1 METLM
6 VVVSILASLGEF
18 AQHLL
23 SPDGLMVA
31 AIIGLRGTGDWGTD
45 ERPKNFRETI
55 LWRQPNGMTPLTALM
70 SKMGSESTDD
80 PEFAW
85 WEEDLQTIRVQE
97 TTGLASNTGS
107 TTLTCSGGG
116 VSNLVAGDVLLVEK
130 ADQVTYDNE
139 IVVVASVSSDTAAT
153 ITRAQSGTSVAAIAA
168 NSYLTKIGNV
178 YAEGT
183 VSPNVSSRNPTK
195 LYNYCQIFKT
205 AYELTN
211 TAKKTKART
220 GDPLKNDKKRK
231 MFDHSIAMEWAFF
244 WGKRHETTGS
254 NGKPMRFTG
263 GLRQSITTNVTVFAT
278 TPTETTFLNATYPV
292 FNWNSGAG
300 DERLI
305 LCGNGF
311 LNALNQVAKNSS
323 STRINFQ
330 GVINLYGMNLQK
342 WVVPQGTFY
351 VKTHPLFNTHARYT
365 NSGFVLDPSAIVYRY
380 MRDTTFKDNVQANDA
395 DTTKGFW
402 LTEAGTET
410 RHEKTM
416 AYIGNFTYP

>member
-1 METLM
+1 METLLHI
-6 VVVSILASLGEF
+6 VGFLQSFFTV
-18 AQHLL
+18 
-23 SPDGLMVA
+23 DGLMVA
-31 AIIGLRGTGDWGTD
+31 AIMGLRGTGDWGTD

-55 LWRQPNGMTPLTALM
+55 LWRQPNGMTPLTAIM
-70 SKMGSESTDD
+70 AKAGSESTND

-85 WEEDLQTIRVQE
+85 WEEDLQTVRVQE
-97 TTGLASNTGS
+97 TTGLAANTGS
-107 TTLTCSGGG
+107 TALTCSGGG

-130 ADQVTYDNE
+130 TDQVSYDNE
-139 IVVVASVSSDTAAT
+139 IVVVASVASDTSAT
-153 ITRAQSGTSVAAIAA
+153 LARAQSGTSVAAIAA
-168 NSYLTKIGNV
+168 NSFLTKIGNV

-183 VSPNVSSRNPTK
+183 TSPNVSSRNPNK

-211 TAKKTKART
+211 TAKMTKART

-231 MFDHSIAMEWAFF
+231 MFDHSIAMEWAMIF
-244 WGKRHETTGS
+244 GKRHETTGA

-263 GLRQSITTNVTVFAT
+263 GLRQFITTNVTVFAT
-278 TPTETTFLNATYPV
+278 SPTETTFLNASYPV

-300 DERLI
+300 DERFVLA
-305 LCGNGF
+305 GNV
-311 LNALNQVAKNSS
+311 ALNNLNLLAKNSS

-330 GVINLYGMNLQK
+330 GVVNIYGMNLQK
-342 WVVPQGTFY
+342 WVMPQGTFY
-351 VKTHPLFNTHARYT
+351 VKTHPLLNTHSRY
-365 NSGFVLDPSAIVYRY
+365 SKSMFILDPSALVYRY

-402 LTEAGTET
+402 LTEAGIEI

-416 AYIGNFTYP
+416 AYIGNFEI